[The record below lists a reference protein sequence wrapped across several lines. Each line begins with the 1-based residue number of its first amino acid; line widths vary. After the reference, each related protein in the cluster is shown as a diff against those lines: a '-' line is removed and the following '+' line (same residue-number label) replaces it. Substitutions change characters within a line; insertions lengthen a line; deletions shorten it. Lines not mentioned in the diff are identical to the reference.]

1 MLHGSPPLPPFL
13 KSNVFIQENEYCLH
27 ESTCTIRMEIKKK
40 MIYTKKKN
48 VVCIK
53 NFIIAILHD
62 N

>member
-1 MLHGSPPLPPFL
+1 MLHGSPPLPPPFL

-48 VVCIK
+48 VVWY
-53 NFIIAILHD
+53 
-62 N
+62 

>member
-40 MIYTKKKN
+40 NDLYKEKKCC
-48 VVCIK
+48 VVLK
-53 NFIIAILHD
+53 TL
-62 N
+62 